1 MSGEAISALPSAV
14 TPLSGAEVIPLV
26 QSGVT
31 RQAAVNAIAAAPTA
45 FAYAI
50 QSASFAGVWGSR
62 FGLNTASAPITV
74 TLPAA
79 SISNA
84 MEVADLNH
92 NANTNHITLTATSPN
107 QIVYGVTTAT
117 NQTVSVN
124 GAVVRLVC
132 YATNRIRALVIAS
145 A

>member
-31 RQAAVNAIAAAPTA
+31 RQVPVSAVAAAPTA

-50 QSASFAGVWGSR
+50 ESASFTGVWGSR
-62 FGLNTASAPITV
+62 FGLNTSTAAITV

-84 MEVADLNH
+84 MEVADLNK

-107 QIVYGVTTAT
+107 QIVLGATTAT
-117 NQTVSVN
+117 NQTISVN
-124 GAVVRLVC
+124 GAVIRLVC
-132 YATNRIRALVIAS
+132 YATNRIRALLIAS